1 MYSFFIALS
10 VLTNHGWYLGPKM
23 PEPIF
28 FIFFIPLETWK
39 HLIKSQ
45 VFWNGFRFRDMEPK
59 RMHSATYN
67 KT

>member
-28 FIFFIPLETWK
+28 FLFFYPTRDLEAFDKIT
-39 HLIKSQ
+39 
-45 VFWNGFRFRDMEPK
+45 RFLERIQI
-59 RMHSATYN
+59 
-67 KT
+67 